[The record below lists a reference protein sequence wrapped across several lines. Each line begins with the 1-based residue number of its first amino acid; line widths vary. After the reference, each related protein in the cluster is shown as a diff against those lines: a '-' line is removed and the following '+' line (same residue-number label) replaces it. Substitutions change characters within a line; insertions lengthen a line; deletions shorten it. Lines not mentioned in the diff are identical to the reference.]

1 MLTNWLEQKNR
12 SRTLLNQ
19 TEWRVC
25 LGCTLHTTRNVVEA
39 AASFRRLFF
48 IDLWLSEVW
57 WMVYHWWGR
66 LWVEEGGSM
75 VPFNHNNIVMNLVPD
90 PSQSLKLYCCSKMLL
105 GRPSGWQQE
114 TTCVSHEF
122 HPINFWRGLS
132 PKGHLVYHAQQR
144 SIQIWQTKKLRTTV
158 STQWWYADD
167 KFCYFLIAKNSL
179 TPNSGLLFREFMP
192 ISGFNFR
199 K

>member
-1 MLTNWLEQKNR
+1 MKLIQ
-12 SRTLLNQ
+12 
-19 TEWRVC
+19 
-25 LGCTLHTTRNVVEA
+25 LHTRVFLKSVLHKILAENQ
-39 AASFRRLFF
+39 FR
-48 IDLWLSEVW
+48 
-57 WMVYHWWGR
+57 VY
-66 LWVEEGGSM
+66 
-75 VPFNHNNIVMNLVPD
+75 VPD

-158 STQWWYADD
+158 STQWWYADAEMKKKPLRALENHD
-167 KFCYFLIAKNSL
+167 NTKIKKEIINK
-179 TPNSGLLFREFMP
+179 LLEIYIEIR
-192 ISGFNFR
+192 
-199 K
+199 